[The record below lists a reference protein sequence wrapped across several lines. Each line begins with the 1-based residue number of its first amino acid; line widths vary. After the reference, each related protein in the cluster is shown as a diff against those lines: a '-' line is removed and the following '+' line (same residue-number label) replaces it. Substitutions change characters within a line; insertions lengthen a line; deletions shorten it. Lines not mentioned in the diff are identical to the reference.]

1 MWRRTAARSGASSRP
16 SRRTEPVRAEPALEQ
31 ARLFDAVT
39 DLLRR
44 AAEDRPVVLVLDD
57 LHWAAPSTIALLR
70 HLLGADADH
79 RLCVLGTYRD
89 TEVDRSHALGGLLAD
104 IHRIERRR
112 TPRAARPRRPRRRG
126 AAGGRV
132 G

>member
-1 MWRRTAARSGASSRP
+1 MAAHGGEIRRLVPAVEAA
-16 SRRTEPVRAEPALEQ
+16 EPVRAEPALEQ

-39 DLLRR
+39 DLLHR

-70 HLLGADADH
+70 HLLAANANH

-104 IHRIERRR
+104 IHRSVGVERLRCAGSMAKASR
-112 TPRAARPRRPRRRG
+112 TWWR
-126 AAGGRV
+126 RV